1 MQKSERLQSAI
12 DQALTNDNDMLIVS
26 KTNEI
31 TISLSKCQPNFIP
44 ITIDGQVI
52 DRVQSTKL
60 VGVYI
65 QDDLKW
71 DSHVEYIVKK
81 SNQNYTS

>member
-1 MQKSERLQSAI
+1 
-12 DQALTNDNDMLIVS
+12 MLINNS
-26 KTNEI
+26 KTNEM
-31 TISLSKCQPNFIP
+31 TILFSKCQPDFIP
-44 ITIDGQVI
+44 ITIDCQVI

-81 SNQNYTS
+81 SKSKTILLDPIEKIRPFVRRPLVFL

>member
-1 MQKSERLQSAI
+1 M
-12 DQALTNDNDMLIVS
+12 DQALAWTTYNDMLINNS
-26 KTNEI
+26 KTNEL
-31 TISLSKCQPNFIP
+31 TISFSKRQPDFIP
-44 ITIDGQVI
+44 LRVDGHVI

-65 QDDLKW
+65 QDELKW

-81 SNQNYTS
+81 SKSKLYFLTQ